1 LLLPFL
7 ISSIEKGKL
16 SMKKLFISPILIA
29 ALILNSTFS
38 QAQEEIKS
46 SVNTEI
52 NKPVHGYMIANYTIT
67 NQHIFKQYM
76 AAAGTLA
83 SKYNGKVII
92 YDVKS
97 KTLEGNPESVMA
109 VAEFPSVLQ
118 TMQFYNSSE
127 YTEARKLRIASTRGS
142 VLLAEGMP
150 SSSKAIPNGYMIANY
165 TIKDQSIFKKYMAAA
180 GELAPK
186 YNGKVIIYDTKARV
200 LEGKPETIAAVA
212 EFSSVSDAEKFYNSP
227 EYTAAK
233 KFRIAATHGAVSL
246 AEGLIQTKKTS
257 SLNKQEADHLI
268 NGMVELMAHSIRTPI
283 LRNPA
288 EYGMA
293 YEEVSFPAQDGVI
306 LEGWFIPGKSDRLI
320 IMNHPMPANRYG
332 YPGHLDPWKNFG
344 GFEVNFLPEYK
355 ALHDAGYNILTYDMR
370 NHGQSGMGNGG
381 LVGHGLFE
389 YRDVIG
395 SLHYAQA
402 RSDTKH
408 MKVALYSRCLGANST
423 IVAMAKFPE
432 EFKNVKAMIALQ
444 PVTPKVFIE
453 RAMEMNGIKNGMELF
468 TQAYFNKTGLH
479 LDQVWPM
486 EYAKSVKIPTLV
498 AQVHDDFLTKPSNV
512 QEIFDTIAAKDK
524 KLFWIEGTERR
535 FDGYNYFGEHPK
547 LVLDW
552 FDSHMQ

>member
-200 LEGKPETIAAVA
+200 LEGKPETIVAVA

-246 AEGLIQTKKTS
+246 AEGLTQIKKTS

-524 KLFWIEGTERR
+524 KLFWIEGTDRR

>member
-1 LLLPFL
+1 
-7 ISSIEKGKL
+7 
-16 SMKKLFISPILIA
+16 MKKLFISPIFIA

-52 NKPVHGYMIANYTIT
+52 NQPVHGYMIANYTII

-246 AEGLIQTKKTS
+246 AAGLTQTKKTS

-293 YEEVSFPAQDGVI
+293 YEEISFPAQDGVI

-524 KLFWIEGTERR
+524 KLFWIEGTDRR

>member
-246 AEGLIQTKKTS
+246 AAGLTQTKKTS

-524 KLFWIEGTERR
+524 KLFWIEGTDRR

>member
-1 LLLPFL
+1 
-7 ISSIEKGKL
+7 
-16 SMKKLFISPILIA
+16 MKKLFISPIFIA

-52 NKPVHGYMIANYTIT
+52 NQPVHGYMIANYTII

-200 LEGKPETIAAVA
+200 LEGKPETIVAVA

-246 AEGLIQTKKTS
+246 AEGLTQTKKTS

-524 KLFWIEGTERR
+524 KLFWIEGTDRR

>member
-246 AEGLIQTKKTS
+246 AEGLTQTKKTS

-524 KLFWIEGTERR
+524 KLFWIEGTDRR